1 MPGYTRPWD
10 AINWLL
16 GSRDADEI
24 DDGVRELGL
33 DMDERLRD
41 VLEDVEADPWVL
53 KALSNTTVV
62 HWSKAYVR
70 MSTAFSQPTESV
82 TRIRPSVISE
92 FFVAYFPIDLPLG
105 STLTQA
111 SARMLL
117 TTAGA
122 VAISS
127 VALHKID
134 AADVATVVASASGVA
149 GAAVQDIDLG
159 PFSETLGVGER
170 FVLLV
175 AVGADGASASSAAL
189 YSIQYKA
196 EIIWGGA

>member
-10 AINWLL
+10 VLTWLL
-16 GSRDADEI
+16 GARDADEI
-24 DDGVRELGL
+24 DDAVRDAGTDL
-33 DMDERLRD
+33 DERLRD
-41 VLEDVEADPWVL
+41 ILEDVEADPWIL
-53 KALSNTTVV
+53 KALSNVTVV

-92 FFVAYFPIDLPLG
+92 FFVAYFPIDLPVG
-105 STLTQA
+105 STLTQV

-134 AADVATVVASASGVA
+134 ALDVATVVASASGVA
-149 GAAVQDIDLG
+149 GAAVQDVDIG
-159 PFSETLGVGER
+159 AIAETLGVGER

-175 AVGADGASASSAAL
+175 AVGADGVSASSAAL
-189 YSIQYKA
+189 YSIQYTA
-196 EIIWGGA
+196 EIVWGA